1 MGQPVEGGFP
11 VDEEET
17 GMTIAFDFSERSTGT
32 ELPRGDNR
40 QSLLQ
45 AIAALARERPGS
57 ANINAIAIKLSTR
70 YPQSGL
76 TIDEICRRIG
86 QAISGDGPAEHPGR

>member
-32 ELPRGDNR
+32 DLPRGDNR
-40 QSLLQ
+40 QRLLE
-45 AIAALARERPGS
+45 AIAGLGAEGTRREDINTLAIR
-57 ANINAIAIKLSTR
+57 LSTR
-70 YPQSGL
+70 FPQSGL
-76 TIDEICRRIG
+76 TIDDICRRIG
-86 QAISGDGPAEHPGR
+86 LACGEGPQQ